1 MRHESAN
8 INAALSAYDIADW
21 LDVNQPLFADKI
33 RDSFGVNDF
42 SQIDEEALL
51 NYICDNDRIYE
62 MLYVEFPEFFE
73 ETITSAT
80 NTVSINPNLEMITGE
95 DDLVYDDYT
104 EELMSDVNDEL
115 VDAGVLSTTYYEKID
130 NIYLIV
136 YDNDQQIVEFTI
148 PKADLTDDLDTDIG
162 YILNAVSKE
171 IDIYEE

>member
-1 MRHESAN
+1 MRHESAK
-8 INAALSAYDIADW
+8 IYASLSAYDIADW

-42 SQIDEEALL
+42 SQINEEELL
-51 NYICDNDRIYE
+51 NYIYDNDKIYE

-80 NTVSINPNLEMITGE
+80 NTVSINPNLKMITGE

-104 EELMSDVNDEL
+104 EELMSAAVDEL
-115 VDAGVLSTTYYEKID
+115 ADRGLLDATYYEKID

-136 YDNDQQIVEFTI
+136 YDNDQQIMEFTI
-148 PKADLTDDLDTDIG
+148 PKADLTYDLDTDID
-162 YILNAVSKE
+162 YILDAVSE
-171 IDIYEE
+171 ETDIYEE